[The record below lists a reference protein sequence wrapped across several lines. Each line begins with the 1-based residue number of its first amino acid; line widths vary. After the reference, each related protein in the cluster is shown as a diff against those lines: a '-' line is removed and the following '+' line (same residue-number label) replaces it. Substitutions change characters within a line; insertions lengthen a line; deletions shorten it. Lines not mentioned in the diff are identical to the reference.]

1 MGAVDAEP
9 ILARFV
15 NDPVREVAETCQ
27 LALDRIAFFRQSR
40 DAASSAS
47 SSRHTSVDPAP
58 PLAGSLSIDELLH
71 HCMDNKQSLFH
82 RYRAM
87 FSLRDRAS
95 GEAALALCECFDDES
110 ALFKHEVAF
119 VLGQMQR
126 AEAAP
131 RLRAVLRDKSENIMV
146 RHEAA
151 EALGALTY
159 DLSSEAGGDETLELL
174 RAHAHDDEAVVAH
187 SALVALDI
195 ADYNISDEFQ
205 YALTA
210 ESLAQQ
216 TQPPPNKK

>member
-1 MGAVDAEP
+1 MGAVEAEP

-15 NDPVREVAETCQ
+15 KDPVREVAETCQ
-27 LALDRIAFFRQSR
+27 LALDRIAFFRSG
-40 DAASSAS
+40 ANSSSAS
-47 SSRHTSVDPAP
+47 TRHTSVDPAP
-58 PLAGSLSIDELLH
+58 PLDGSLTINELLQ
-71 HCMDNKQSLFH
+71 HCMDGKQSLFH

-87 FSLRDRAS
+87 FSLRDRAT
-95 GEAALALCECFDDES
+95 GEAALALCQCFEDES

-126 AEAAP
+126 NEAAP

-151 EALGALTY
+151 EALGALTF
-159 DLSSEAGGDETLELL
+159 DLSGETGGDETLELL
-174 RAHAHDDEAVVAH
+174 RAHAHDEEAVVAH

-210 ESLAQQ
+210 EALAQQ
-216 TQPPPNKK
+216 TQPNNTAKD